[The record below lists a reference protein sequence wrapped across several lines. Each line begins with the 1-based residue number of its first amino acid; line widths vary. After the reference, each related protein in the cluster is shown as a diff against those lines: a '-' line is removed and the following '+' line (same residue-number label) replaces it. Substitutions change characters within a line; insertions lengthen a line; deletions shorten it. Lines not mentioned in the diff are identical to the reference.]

1 MKKRNLLLMSVFLI
15 SSCFSVQSLFSQENT
30 TTDKEKED
38 KLQQSIILQKKA
50 MADQMKA
57 QEQQAKDFEI
67 RRDSVRV
74 LYRGNDMVNFYRSG
88 ARSSGNSFG
97 GPDVP
102 FMGSPYGSYSG
113 YFGHEGDSEST
124 SWDFSKQVKEK
135 TFSKEYAFD
144 VESSVKTVIM
154 NVMGDCKSGQIKVK
168 IVMPGGKV
176 YSDIIIDESGNLNY
190 RKSFSISEIENK
202 DKAGEW
208 KFRIEAE
215 KATGFF
221 KISLQTY

>member
-1 MKKRNLLLMSVFLI
+1 MSAFLLFA
-15 SSCFSVQSLFSQENT
+15 CFSVQYLSAQENT
-30 TTDKEKED
+30 ATEKEKED
-38 KLQQSIILQKKA
+38 KLQQAIILQKKA
-50 MADQMKA
+50 VADQMKVVSD
-57 QEQQAKDFEI
+57 QFKVQSDQQKELAKI
-67 RRDSVRV
+67 RMDSVRFF
-74 LYRGNDMVNFYRSG
+74 YRGNDKNFYRSG
-88 ARSSGNSFG
+88 ARSSGSSFG
-97 GPDVP
+97 GPDIP
-102 FMGSPYGSYSG
+102 FMGSTYGSYSG
-113 YFGHEGDSEST
+113 YSGREGDSEST

-135 TFSKEYAFD
+135 TFSKDYSFD

-176 YSDIIIDESGNLNY
+176 YSDIVIDESGNLNY
-190 RKSFSISEIENK
+190 RKSFSISETENK

-221 KISLQTY
+221 RISLQTY